1 MEPASE
7 LSGITAVF
15 SSIMGWFGSF
25 LTTVTSHPVLMIGIA
40 VFLVGA
46 VIGLVYRAV
55 HGR

>member
-1 MEPASE
+1 MEASSE
-7 LSGITAVF
+7 LTNIGTVF
-15 SSIMGWFGSF
+15 SQIMTWFGTF
-25 LTTVTSHPVLMIGIA
+25 LSTVTTHPVLMIGIS